1 MGNLQEMLWIWERRI
16 IMEEKL
22 EGISLE
28 DFIFNLMYGKVGEND

>member
-1 MGNLQEMLWIWERRI
+1 MGIFKKRRI

-28 DFIFNLMYGKVGEND
+28 DFIFNLMYGEVEENEQ

>member
-1 MGNLQEMLWIWERRI
+1 MGNLQKMLWLWERRI

-28 DFIFNLMYGKVGEND
+28 DFIFNLMYGGIKDEN